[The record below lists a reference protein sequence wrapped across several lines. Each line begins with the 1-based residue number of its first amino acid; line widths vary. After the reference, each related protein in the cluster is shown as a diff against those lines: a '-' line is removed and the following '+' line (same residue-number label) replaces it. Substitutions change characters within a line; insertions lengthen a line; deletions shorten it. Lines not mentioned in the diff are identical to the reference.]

1 VPRPGPAAAEA
12 VLATYLPLDAPPE
25 RVELLLVRICM
36 GEGWETSETAAA
48 DRAYTWKGQFL
59 ARLRQQLDR
68 CEREGRPCRHALNT
82 SDGSLVQ
89 GYCFEEP
96 TDSATT
102 ADAKRRRVLA
112 DEVLSHIADLTHN
125 EFELLCAVIAE
136 ELGADSPTV
145 TSYGHDEG
153 IDFFG
158 RVDWSML
165 QEFPLPNVDRQLG
178 VWIVGQAKHYDRTQV
193 ATPDIRELVGSV
205 YLARS
210 SAFSKE
216 DSPNFGELAIR
227 ACDAVFCFFVTS
239 GDISRDGWSLLR
251 TSGVIGMDGEMLG
264 AFLADRGVG
273 ISDEGAF
280 DPTLL
285 RHRIGV

>member
-1 VPRPGPAAAEA
+1 VPKPGPAAAEA

-25 RVELLLVRICM
+25 SVDLLLIRICM

-48 DRAYTWKGQFL
+48 ERAYRWKGQFL
-59 ARLRQQLDR
+59 ARLRQRLDR
-68 CEREGRPCRHALNT
+68 SEREGRPCRNALNT
-82 SDGSLVQ
+82 SDESLVQ

-96 TDSATT
+96 NDSATT
-102 ADAKRRRVLA
+102 AEAKRRRLLA
-112 DEVLSHIADLTHN
+112 DEVLNHIASLTHS
-125 EFELLCAVIAE
+125 EFEMLCAVIAE
-136 ELGADSPTV
+136 ELGAHSPTV

-158 RVDWSML
+158 RVEWSVL
-165 QEFPLPNVDRQLG
+165 QEFPLPNVNRQLG

-210 SAFSKE
+210 AAFSK
-216 DSPNFGELAIR
+216 DNPPAFANLAIR

-239 GDISRDGWSLLR
+239 GDISRDGWMLLR

-264 AFLADRGVG
+264 AFLADRGIGVT
-273 ISDEGAF
+273 DEGNF
-280 DPTLL
+280 DATLL
-285 RHRIGV
+285 RQRIGA